1 MKQDIERT
9 QAFIDQVSDELSF
22 PVVAYIE
29 TSEKDVLS
37 AAFLLS
43 PSRQLFINKGVL
55 SKDDAE
61 EFTTKKSEIMRQTPG
76 SQSTLTMFVVSPATT
91 QDIERIRLK
100 ALAYQDRP
108 FGKTTE
114 KTKS

>member
-9 QAFIDQVSDELSF
+9 QAFIDQASDELSF

-29 TSEKDVLS
+29 TSDKRVLS

-55 SKDDAE
+55 DKNDVE
-61 EFTTKKSEIMRQTPG
+61 EFVTKKSEIMRQTPG
-76 SQSTLTMFVVSPATT
+76 SQSTLTMFVVSPAAT

-100 ALAYQDRP
+100 ALAYEDRP
-108 FGKTTE
+108 FGKTAE
-114 KTKS
+114 KTKL